1 MSTKTFPRGEGGPAG
16 AGSDEE
22 RRNLKHENIVSLK
35 GTVSDIYPFILKFL
49 VILQGA
55 FLIRP
60 CGAPSPRGKVF
71 SPHLVPFN
79 VPLNNRYVIG
89 GVKTP
94 PYERER

>member
-1 MSTKTFPRGEGGPAG
+1 MQWDKECTQIKRIKDSV
-16 AGSDEE
+16 
-22 RRNLKHENIVSLK
+22 L
-35 GTVSDIYPFILKFL
+35 
-49 VILQGA
+49 A
-55 FLIRP
+55 FLRTTSECFRFRRSSSDP
-60 CGAPSPRGKVF
+60 ACAGPPSPRGKVF